1 MYGWLPAQNC
11 LPFPAHPAA
20 NTGAACVSDSS
31 LRPAEWA
38 ALQCIQN
45 KGGFALQQASLRQK
59 LCMPL
64 LFQFLTTWD
73 RHPGPPEAVIQGE
86 NQPSLGA

>member
-1 MYGWLPAQNC
+1 
-11 LPFPAHPAA
+11 
-20 NTGAACVSDSS
+20 
-31 LRPAEWA
+31 
-38 ALQCIQN
+38 
-45 KGGFALQQASLRQK
+45 
-59 LCMPL
+59 MPL